1 MYNVYL
7 SFNTR
12 FLCKNN
18 TAHDVYDILSCFLT
32 TIADASKQKLFVNWN
47 LSSMASIYI
56 IVKVIKNQKS
66 RDIERRKKKKMEEE
80 EKRMTMKKYK

>member
-66 RDIERRKKKKMEEE
+66 RDIERRKKKRRRK
-80 EKRMTMKKYK
+80 KRKE

>member
-66 RDIERRKKKKMEEE
+66 RDIERRKKKEDGGRR
-80 EKRMTMKKYK
+80 EKNDDEKI